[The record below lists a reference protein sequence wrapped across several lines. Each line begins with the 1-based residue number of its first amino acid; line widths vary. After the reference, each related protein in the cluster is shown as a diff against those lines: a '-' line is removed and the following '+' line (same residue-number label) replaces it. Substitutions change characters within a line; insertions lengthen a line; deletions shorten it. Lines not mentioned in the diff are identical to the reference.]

1 MKITYNLNTDKAFK
15 RLNLEPDGLAMQTLI
30 QTCLRYVEPYTPLKT
45 GTLIRSVIY
54 TSDGYKGTIEWN
66 TPYAQYLYYGKLM
79 VSPTTGSA
87 WAESGE
93 KKVLTDID
101 LHYAGE
107 PMRGA
112 FWFERMKND
121 RIDDILA
128 EVKGVIDK

>member
-66 TPYAQYLYYGKLM
+66 TPYAQYLYYGSGTDVYSTTPHQNSVGEITLSCNGVEQKFNICVAEK
-79 VSPTTGSA
+79 VSYGTTIYYYYCNYING
-87 WAESGE
+87 
-93 KKVLTDID
+93 
-101 LHYAGE
+101 
-107 PMRGA
+107 
-112 FWFERMKND
+112 
-121 RIDDILA
+121 
-128 EVKGVIDK
+128 